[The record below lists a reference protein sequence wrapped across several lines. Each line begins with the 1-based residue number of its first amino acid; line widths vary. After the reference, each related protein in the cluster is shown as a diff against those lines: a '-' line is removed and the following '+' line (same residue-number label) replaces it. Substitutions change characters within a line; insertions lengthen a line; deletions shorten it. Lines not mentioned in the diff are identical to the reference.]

1 MFFEFEK
8 DFVASLRCIPMIV
21 RYRLDTCGIKL
32 KLNHW
37 HNLNLSQRQALIDLP
52 FDTPEDIAEYR
63 ELLQSLVI
71 AQTGS
76 PPSRVEVSFDWLNT
90 NQIPTL
96 VLNHMEQKLGYIPL
110 TLETWGNLTPLQRF
124 ALIKLS
130 QPSHENHNFLPA
142 LREFGILAQD
152 SPFPV

>member
-1 MFFEFEK
+1 MFFEFER

-37 HNLNLSQRQALIDLP
+37 NNFSLSQRQALIDLP
-52 FDTPEDIAEYR
+52 FDTPEDIAKYR

-76 PPSRVEVSFDWLNT
+76 PPSRLEVSFDWLNAD
-90 NQIPTL
+90 QIPPL

-110 TLETWGNLTPLQRF
+110 TLETWRNLTPLQRF

-130 QPSHENHNFLPA
+130 QPSHENRNFLPA
-142 LREFGILAQD
+142 LREFGILDQK
-152 SPFPV
+152 STKQE

>member
-1 MFFEFEK
+1 MFFEFER

-21 RYRLDTCGIKL
+21 RYRLDTCGVKL

-37 HNLNLSQRQALIDLP
+37 HNFSWSQRQALIDLP
-52 FDTPEDIAEYR
+52 FDTPEDIAKYR

-76 PPSRVEVSFDWLNT
+76 APSRLEVSFDWLNAD
-90 NQIPTL
+90 QIPPL

-110 TLETWGNLTPLQRF
+110 TLETWRNLTPLQRF

-130 QPSHENHNFLPA
+130 QPSHENHNLLPA
-142 LREFGILAQD
+142 LREFGILDQK
-152 SPFPV
+152 STK